1 MGDVA
6 RAIENKLAA
15 ALSPSK
21 LELRDESARH
31 VGHTHAGVESHFDLT
46 IESAA
51 FAGLGRLARQRL
63 VMGVLAEE
71 LAGPVHALSIRALAP
86 GEGRA

>member
-6 RAIENKLAA
+6 RAMEQKLQAA
-15 ALSPSK
+15 FSPSK
-21 LELRDESARH
+21 LDLADRSALH
-31 VGHTHAGVESHFDLT
+31 AGHAHAGVESHFDLT

-51 FAGLGRLARQRL
+51 FAGLARMERQRL
-63 VMGVLAEE
+63 VMRVLAEE

-86 GEGRA
+86 GEE